1 MCLSHAQFDGEPA
14 TGLTMAQRAATDLFS
29 DWAASGRDEGMEK
42 GHTASVESMLEA
54 VLPKLNPG
62 FTAIDVGCGNGWVVR
77 RLNALDACQHAS
89 GVDGAV
95 TMIDNAKAIDPDGD
109 YTLAMLPEWRPEAA
123 VDLVHTMEVLYYLQD
138 PMSFLH
144 TLRDAWLKDDGWA
157 VIGVD
162 HYAENEASHDWSSS
176 LNVHM
181 AMHSMNAW
189 IEGMNNAGF
198 RNVKAF
204 QTGAKDGWAGTLVLM
219 GQK

>member
-14 TGLTMAQRAATDLFS
+14 VGPTMAQRTATDLFS
-29 DWAASGRDEGMEK
+29 EWAASGRDEGMEK
-42 GHTASVESMLEA
+42 GHTASVEAMLEA
-54 VLPKLNPG
+54 VLPNLNPG
-62 FTAIDVGCGNGWVVR
+62 FNAIDVGCGNGWVVR
-77 RLNALDACQHAS
+77 RLNGLEACQHAS

-95 TMIDNAKAIDPDGD
+95 TMIDKAKAIDPEGD
-109 YTLAMLPEWRPEAA
+109 YTLAMLPEWHPEAP
-123 VDLVHTMEVLYYLQD
+123 VDLVHSMEVLYYLQD
-138 PMSFLH
+138 PMGFLH
-144 TLRDAWLKDDGWA
+144 TLRNAWLNDDGWA

-162 HYAENEASHDWSSS
+162 HYAENEACHDWSGS

-181 AMHSMNAW
+181 AMHSMDAW
-189 IEGMNNAGF
+189 VDGMNDAGF

>member
-1 MCLSHAQFDGEPA
+1 
-14 TGLTMAQRAATDLFS
+14 MAQRTATDLFS

-42 GHTASVESMLEA
+42 GHTASVEAMLEA
-54 VLPKLNPG
+54 VLPNLNPG
-62 FTAIDVGCGNGWVVR
+62 FNAIDVGCGNGWVVR
-77 RLNALDACQHAS
+77 RLNGLDACQHAS

-95 TMIDNAKAIDPDGD
+95 TMIDKAKAIDPEGD
-109 YTLAMLPEWRPEAA
+109 YTLAMLPEWHPEAP
-123 VDLVHTMEVLYYLQD
+123 VDLVHSMEVLYYLQD
-138 PMSFLH
+138 PMGFLQ
-144 TLRDAWLKDDGWA
+144 TLRDAWLNDDGWA

-162 HYAENEASHDWSSS
+162 HYAENEACHDWSGS

-181 AMHSMNAW
+181 AMHSMDAW
-189 IEGMNNAGF
+189 VDGMNDAGF

>member
-1 MCLSHAQFDGEPA
+1 
-14 TGLTMAQRAATDLFS
+14 MAQRAATDLFS

-42 GHTASVESMLEA
+42 GHSASVEAMLKA

-77 RLNALDACQHAS
+77 RLKALEACQHAS

-95 TMIDNAKAIDPDGD
+95 TMIDKAKAIDADGD
-109 YTLAMLPEWRPEAA
+109 YTLAMLPEWHPEAP
-123 VDLVHTMEVLYYLQD
+123 VDLVHSMEVLYYLQD
-138 PMSFLH
+138 PMGFLH
-144 TLRDAWLKDDGWA
+144 TLRHAWLNDDGWA

-162 HYAENEASHDWSSS
+162 HYAENEACHDWSSS

-181 AMHSMNAW
+181 AMHSIDAW
-189 IEGMNNAGF
+189 VDGMNNAGF
-198 RNVKAF
+198 RNVEAF
-204 QTGAKDGWAGTLVLM
+204 QTGAKDGWGGTLVLM